1 LAIEEKV
8 NLSLIK
14 VKIKE
19 ELKLHEDYKDISES
33 SDSEI
38 DRALASIHKKHRRS
52 GEKYK
57 KRKSKIG
64 FRSFLN
70 LNCRIARSR

>member
-14 VKIKE
+14 EKIKE
-19 ELKLHEDYKDISES
+19 ELKLHDDYKDISES

-38 DRALASIHKKHRRS
+38 EKALGSIHRKHRRS
-52 GEKYK
+52 SDKYK

-64 FRSFLN
+64 FRSLLKFKL
-70 LNCRIARSR
+70 

>member
-14 VKIKE
+14 EKIKE
-19 ELKLHEDYKDISES
+19 ELKLHDDYKVISES

-38 DRALASIHKKHRRS
+38 DKALGSIHRKHRRS
-52 GEKYK
+52 SDKYK

-64 FRSFLN
+64 LRSSLKF
-70 LNCRIARSR
+70 